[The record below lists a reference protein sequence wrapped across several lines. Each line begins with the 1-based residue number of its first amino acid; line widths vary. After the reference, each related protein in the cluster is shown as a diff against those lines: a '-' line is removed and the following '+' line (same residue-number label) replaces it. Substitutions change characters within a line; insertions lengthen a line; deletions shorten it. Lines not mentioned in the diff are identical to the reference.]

1 MEEGKQEKEKEQNF
15 IEVNVGLLV
24 LDQCIDQYS
33 VLGAA
38 KLTLQADITH
48 LVSQVTKHSYVY
60 SSCVLLA

>member
-1 MEEGKQEKEKEQNF
+1 MEEGKQEQEKEQNF

-48 LVSQVTKHSYVY
+48 LVSQVTKHS
-60 SSCVLLA
+60 